1 MSTIKKTTSS
11 KSLSSQEIEIEIS
24 ALQEKLSKARDKE
37 HKSTLLL
44 RDRKLAQLS
53 KANIKL
59 KTCRERKTA
68 IALKVKTK
76 KTAASEKQLNNALN
90 ALGMAN
96 ETLAALKIEVR
107 EIKFLASRQKF
118 ILAKASATTRALSA
132 LDKAWLAK
140 DPEQKKTTV
149 VKKKPAAK
157 TTTRA
162 TPSAPK
168 KPVSKPEAVKSAVKT
183 KARAKTAS
191 PKPTIPKKLPSKPAK
206 QKLKVKTP
214 AVDPQTSMH
223 FAENSPHN
231 MDSSKQPVK
240 NIAPDS
246 AEKKAP
252 PVVDTMQSTPGRSIF
267 DPEKDM

>member
-1 MSTIKKTTSS
+1 MSTVKKTTSS

-53 KANIKL
+53 RANTKL
-59 KTCRERKTA
+59 KTCRERKAA
-68 IALKVKTK
+68 IILKVKTK

-90 ALGMAN
+90 ALSVAN

-107 EIKFLASRQKF
+107 EIKLLISRQKF

-132 LDKAWLAK
+132 LDKTWVTK

-149 VKKKPAAK
+149 VKKKTAVK
-157 TTTRA
+157 TTTRP
-162 TPSAPK
+162 TSK
-168 KPVSKPEAVKSAVKT
+168 KPASKPEAVKSAVKT
-183 KARAKTAS
+183 RAKAKAAS
-191 PKPTIPKKLPSKPAK
+191 PKPKAPKKLPSKSAK
-206 QKLKVKTP
+206 LKLKVKNPP
-214 AVDPQTSMH
+214 ADPQTSMQ
-223 FAENSPHN
+223 FSET
-231 MDSSKQPVK
+231 SSHDTGSTKPPVK
-240 NIAPDS
+240 NIATDA

-252 PVVDTMQSTPGRSIF
+252 PVVDTMQSAPGRSIF
-267 DPEKDM
+267 DPEKDI